1 MGRIGLDT
9 EEFYRDTWAEID
21 LSCIEENIRSFRRLL
36 PDTTEIMAVV
46 KANGYGHGA
55 VPVAKTALEAG
66 ATYLAVALLD
76 EALSLRQQGIKAPI
90 LVLGRTRPEDAVLA
104 AKYNIAL
111 TVFQASWAREASA
124 HLQDGQPVALHLKVD
139 TGMGRIGTR
148 DKEETQELVLT
159 IEKYPSLQLEGVFT
173 HFATADEL
181 ESPLVEQQFERFSES
196 LAWLK
201 ELGAV
206 PRYIHCGNSAAS
218 LRFPKQIFNIAR
230 IGISMYG
237 LAPSGELKNVLPF
250 PLKEAFTLNT
260 RLVHV
265 KKVQPGD
272 TVSYGATYTATE
284 EEWIGTLPVGYA
296 DGWQRRY
303 ANQGHAIAGGI
314 KVPFVGRICMDQCM
328 VRLPFEMKV
337 GDLVTLIGEQGSE
350 KISMDDVAL
359 QNDTINYEIP
369 CLITSRVPRIYKKQ
383 GRILEKVNV
392 ILNF

>member
-1 MGRIGLDT
+1 MDT
-9 EEFYRDTWAEID
+9 GEFYRDTWVEID

-124 HLQDGQPVALHLKVD
+124 HLQGGQPVALHLKVD

-265 KKVQPGD
+265 KKCSQEIRLA
-272 TVSYGATYTATE
+272 TVPPIRPQRKSGSAPFQSDMPTAGKGATRIRAMRLRVE
-284 EEWIGTLPVGYA
+284 SRFRSWAESAWINA
-296 DGWQRRY
+296 WC
-303 ANQGHAIAGGI
+303 A
-314 KVPFVGRICMDQCM
+314 C
-328 VRLPFEMKV
+328 RLK
-337 GDLVTLIGEQGSE
+337 
-350 KISMDDVAL
+350 
-359 QNDTINYEIP
+359 
-369 CLITSRVPRIYKKQ
+369 
-383 GRILEKVNV
+383 
-392 ILNF
+392 